1 MIKLYDEGVYLV
13 NGDAIIKESESD
25 KVEKLTGKN
34 VNKEEAK
41 KGTIA
46 YSILESHNTS
56 SDMGKLKIKFDAM
69 ASHDITYVGI
79 IQTAKASGMKKF
91 PIPYVLTNCHN

>member
-13 NGDAIIKESESD
+13 NGDAIVKESESE
-25 KVEKLTGKN
+25 KVEKLTGKK

-56 SDMGKLKIKFDAM
+56 SDMKNLQIKFDKLT
-69 ASHDITYVGI
+69 SHDIT
-79 IQTAKASGMKKF
+79 
-91 PIPYVLTNCHN
+91 

>member
-13 NGDAIIKESESD
+13 NGDAIVKESESE
-25 KVEKLTGKN
+25 KVEQLTGKKA
-34 VNKEEAK
+34 NKEEAK

-46 YSILESHNTS
+46 YSILKSHNIS
-56 SDMGKLKIKFDAM
+56 NDMNKLKIKFDAM

-79 IQTAKASGMKKF
+79 IQTAKSIRNEKISDSLCSNKL
-91 PIPYVLTNCHN
+91 P

>member
-25 KVEKLTGKN
+25 KVEKLTGKK

-46 YSILESHNTS
+46 YSI
-56 SDMGKLKIKFDAM
+56 
-69 ASHDITYVGI
+69 
-79 IQTAKASGMKKF
+79 
-91 PIPYVLTNCHN
+91 